1 MVGVLCKMHGAPI
14 FIFIQTKSALYI
26 IVALVS
32 EDYNRNEK
40 FDCVNIPVLKL
51 HETGKLGTM
60 IPEAGNH
67 HKPA

>member
-1 MVGVLCKMHGAPI
+1 MFNM
-14 FIFIQTKSALYI
+14 
-26 IVALVS
+26 
-32 EDYNRNEK
+32 
-40 FDCVNIPVLKL
+40 NIPVLKL